1 MPFRSSAAVR
11 VAILLLA
18 LFGALPVHA
27 ADFID
32 DAERRVSV
40 PAPILRVLP
49 ANQAAAV
56 LVYVLAPD
64 KLLGWNRPVASAERR
79 FLPARYA
86 RLPILGR
93 LFGTDPIMTANA
105 VARWRP
111 DLLVYYGTV
120 SPPNIAFAEAIQ
132 RRTGVPTIL
141 LNGAIGR
148 SYEALYRF
156 GALLG
161 VAERAGRLGLYA
173 EHAIDAIRGT
183 LLIQP
188 PATRPLVYYG
198 LGFDGLATGLDRA
211 VIMADIDQAGAIN
224 VAGSLGPGE
233 WTRVTP
239 ADIRFWN
246 PDFIIVQRRSFY
258 AALLHQRR
266 WRGLA
271 AVRDKK
277 VFLEPTAPFG
287 WIGDPPSV
295 NRLIGLYW
303 LSSLFYK
310 GMAQQDLSAL
320 VAEFYQT
327 FYNIKLSNRQ
337 LAALLRTA
345 VPPAP
350 PAPAPTAPLP
360 MTPTAPPAAT
370 RVPGLPAIGDL
381 PALPGAARL
390 PAESPNPAPV
400 PLPKP

>member
-40 PAPILRVLP
+40 PDTILRVLP

-64 KLLGWNRPVASAERR
+64 KLLGWNRPIAPAARR
-79 FLPARYA
+79 FLPTRYA

-93 LFGTDPIMTANA
+93 LFGPDPAVTARA
-105 VARWRP
+105 VVRWRP

-120 SPPNIAFAEAIQ
+120 TPPHIALAEAIQ
-132 RRTGVPTIL
+132 HRTGVPTIL
-141 LNGAIGR
+141 LNGRIGR
-148 SYEALYRF
+148 SFEALYRF

-161 VAERAGRLGLYA
+161 EAARGNTLGLYA

-188 PATRPLVYYG
+188 PASRPLVYYG
-198 LGFDGLATGLDRA
+198 LGFDGLVTGLDRA

-224 VAGSLGPGE
+224 VAGSLGLVQL
-233 WTRVTP
+233 TRVTP
-239 ADIRFWN
+239 GDLRFWN
-246 PDFIIVQRRSFY
+246 PDFIIAQRRSFY
-258 AALLHQRR
+258 DALLHQRR

-271 AVRDKK
+271 AVRGKRM
-277 VFLEPTAPFG
+277 FLEPTAPFG
-287 WIGDPPSV
+287 WISNPPSV

-320 VAEFYQT
+320 VTEFYQT
-327 FYNIKLSNRQ
+327 FYNVKLTNRQ
-337 LAALLRTA
+337 LAALLRA
-345 VPPAP
+345 AMPPAP

-360 MTPTAPPAAT
+360 MTPTAPPA
-370 RVPGLPAIGDL
+370 RVPGLPAIGSL
-381 PALPGAARL
+381 PALPGAAHL
-390 PAESPNPAPV
+390 PAGIPNPALV